1 PPPASGGFCG
11 CSSRQHAASMK
22 DAAATDRVQP
32 PKRGLHP
39 KFFLARGNRVEGN
52 QVRCNARGR
61 GVRHGFCVLVCGRCA
76 QGARSCGWVG
86 GGPGGP
92 HLAHGQPGGREG
104 DQAAHEGG
112 EAVRA
117 SLVHLALG
125 MTLCFAARAHDA
137 AHHHPPEAV
146 APASAKVTL
155 SEAPLLDQG
164 GRRVRLAKDV
174 IGERIAV
181 VNFIYTSCTTVCP
194 VSSATFQQL
203 QQRLAA
209 SLGKEVVLVSIT
221 VDPLRDTPQRL
232 REYGARY
239 RAAEGWTWLTGAKP
253 DVDGALKGFGAY
265 TPNFEDHPATVL
277 VGDARAG
284 KWTRFFGFPSVDD
297 LVARIEAIQAAR
309 EAGKVAHHHGKE

>member
-1 PPPASGGFCG
+1 MRPA
-11 CSSRQHAASMK
+11 
-22 DAAATDRVQP
+22 
-32 PKRGLHP
+32 
-39 KFFLARGNRVEGN
+39 
-52 QVRCNARGR
+52 
-61 GVRHGFCVLVCGRCA
+61 
-76 QGARSCGWVG
+76 
-86 GGPGGP
+86 
-92 HLAHGQPGGREG
+92 
-104 DQAAHEGG
+104 
-112 EAVRA
+112 
-117 SLVHLALG
+117 LVHLAVG

-146 APASAKVTL
+146 APASAKVAL
-155 SEAPLLDQG
+155 SEALLLDQG
-164 GRRVRLAKDV
+164 GRRVRLAQDV

-209 SLGKEVVLVSIT
+209 SSLGREVVLVSIT

-253 DVDGALKGFGAY
+253 DVDGALKGFGVY
-265 TPNFEDHPATVL
+265 TPNFEDHPAMVL

-297 LVARIEAIQAAR
+297 LVARIEAMQLAR
-309 EAGKVAHHHGKE
+309 KE

>member
-1 PPPASGGFCG
+1 MITRALCLSMGLLIPGVLLAHDEHH
-11 CSSRQHAASMK
+11 HAAS
-22 DAAATDRVQP
+22 
-32 PKRGLHP
+32 
-39 KFFLARGNRVEGN
+39 
-52 QVRCNARGR
+52 
-61 GVRHGFCVLVCGRCA
+61 
-76 QGARSCGWVG
+76 
-86 GGPGGP
+86 
-92 HLAHGQPGGREG
+92 
-104 DQAAHEGG
+104 
-112 EAVRA
+112 
-117 SLVHLALG
+117 
-125 MTLCFAARAHDA
+125 
-137 AHHHPPEAV
+137 AV
-146 APASAKVTL
+146 APNTTSAAAPSTTKVVL
-155 SEAPLLDQG
+155 RDVPLVDATGKRL
-164 GRRVRLAKDV
+164 RLAQDV

-203 QQRLAA
+203 QQRLGA

-297 LVARIEAIQAAR
+297 LVARIEAMQLAR
-309 EAGKVAHHHGKE
+309 KE

>member
-1 PPPASGGFCG
+1 
-11 CSSRQHAASMK
+11 
-22 DAAATDRVQP
+22 
-32 PKRGLHP
+32 
-39 KFFLARGNRVEGN
+39 
-52 QVRCNARGR
+52 
-61 GVRHGFCVLVCGRCA
+61 
-76 QGARSCGWVG
+76 
-86 GGPGGP
+86 
-92 HLAHGQPGGREG
+92 
-104 DQAAHEGG
+104 
-112 EAVRA
+112 
-117 SLVHLALG
+117 

-146 APASAKVTL
+146 APASAKVAL

-164 GRRVRLAKDV
+164 GRRVRLAQDV

-209 SLGKEVVLVSIT
+209 SSLGKEVVLVSIT

-239 RAAEGWTWLTGAKP
+239 SAAEGWTWLTGAKP

-265 TPNFEDHPATVL
+265 SPRFEDHPATVL

-297 LVARIEAIQAAR
+297 LVARIEAMQLAR
-309 EAGKVAHHHGKE
+309 KE